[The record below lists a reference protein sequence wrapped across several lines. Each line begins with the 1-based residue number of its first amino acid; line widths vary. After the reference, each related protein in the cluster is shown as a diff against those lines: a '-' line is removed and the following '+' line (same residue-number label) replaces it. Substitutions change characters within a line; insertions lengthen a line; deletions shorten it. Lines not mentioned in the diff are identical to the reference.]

1 MRGPPRAR
9 KGPGQPG
16 PFFISANDKDST
28 MATGIVRLFNVAKG
42 FGMITPDIGGPMLF
56 ANRTEIRTPGVKI
69 LKATQRVEYDIEL
82 RAEGPAATNIR
93 TVK

>member
-1 MRGPPRAR
+1 
-9 KGPGQPG
+9 
-16 PFFISANDKDST
+16 

-69 LKATQRVEYDIEL
+69 LKATQRVEYDVEL